1 MERLVLVSAD
11 GHAGPLPEEYRPYL
25 DRLALEHFD
34 GFVEDHRRYVDSL
47 YGVCHYSEE
56 TIATIDDRNAI
67 RSGGTT
73 GAWDVSRR
81 LKEMDDEGIAAELL
95 VYNHQLAGQPFF
107 SPVCSRWSP
116 ELRAS
121 GVRAFHRWL
130 ADYKSAA
137 EDRFIAMAESGPC
150 VDMEQTVNEIRWAAE
165 HGFKLVELPGLCVDP
180 DLPPLYSDYFEPLW
194 RVCAE
199 LGLVVALH
207 AGWGQP
213 QGRSVEFWEEII
225 RETGGFDE
233 FVEEQVAQTGTLTA
247 PTIDT
252 AAPFAITVSV
262 ARAMWQLMLGGVFDR
277 HPGLKCALIEV
288 RAGWIPATLK
298 RLDARFERGDTGMAM
313 KPSEY
318 FQENIFMAPSF
329 VHRCEI
335 EMRHEIG
342 VAKMMFARDYPHLEG
357 TWPNTHDWIRAAFAG
372 VPLNEA
378 RLILGQNAIDC
389 FDLDRRTL
397 ETIAAQIGPTPEQLL
412 GDHHV
417 RNELINHFH
426 ARGGYLKPALNF
438 DEAEFTQLLT
448 NDITATNPVQHDQL

>member
-11 GHAGPLPEEYRPYL
+11 GHAGPLPEDYRPYL
-25 DRLALEHFD
+25 DRIALEHFD
-34 GFVEDHRRYVDSL
+34 GFVEDHRRWVESL
-47 YGVCHYSEE
+47 YGICHYSDE

-67 RSGGTT
+67 RTGGTT
-73 GAWDVSRR
+73 GAWDVTRR

-107 SPVCSRWSP
+107 SPVCSKWSP
-116 ELRAS
+116 ELRAA

-130 ADYKSAA
+130 TDYKSAA
-137 EDRFIAMAESGPC
+137 EDRFIPLAESGPC
-150 VDMEQTVNEIRWAAE
+150 TDMEETVKEIRWAAE

-194 RVCAE
+194 QVCAE
-199 LGLVVALH
+199 LGLGIAMH

-213 QGRSVEFWEEII
+213 QGKIVEIYEELI

-233 FVEEQVAQTGTLTA
+233 FVEEQAVQTQALTA
-247 PTIDT
+247 PTLDM

-262 ARAMWQLMLGGVFDR
+262 ARAMWQLMLSGVFDR
-277 HPGLKCALIEV
+277 HPGLRFTLIEV
-288 RAGWIPATLK
+288 RAGWMPTTLK
-298 RLDARFERGDTGMAM
+298 WLDARFDQGGTGMAR

-318 FQENIFMAPSF
+318 FEQNISLAPSF
-329 VHRCEI
+329 VHRSEI

-342 VAKMMFARDYPHLEG
+342 VEKMMFARDYPHLEG

-372 VPLNEA
+372 VPLSEA
-378 RLILGQNAIDC
+378 RLMIGENAIEW
-389 FDLDRRTL
+389 FGLDRKKL
-397 ETIAAQIGPTPEQLL
+397 EKIAAQIGPAPETLI

-417 RNELINHFH
+417 RGELINHFH
-426 ARGGYLKPALNF
+426 ARGGYLKPPLRFN
-438 DEAEFTQLLT
+438 EAEFKQLLG
-448 NDITATNPVQHDQL
+448 NDISAANPATR